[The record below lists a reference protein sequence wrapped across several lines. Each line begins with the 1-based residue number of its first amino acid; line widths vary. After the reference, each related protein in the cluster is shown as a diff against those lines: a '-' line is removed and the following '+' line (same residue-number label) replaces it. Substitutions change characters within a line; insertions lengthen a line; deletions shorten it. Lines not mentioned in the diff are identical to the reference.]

1 MNTNA
6 FDERKRFVETKK
18 NKVEDNLSVEERL
31 QRVLMINK
39 RIPQTEIFL
48 KCEDFLPL
56 SPCRA
61 SILSSRKQ
69 QYEI

>member
-1 MNTNA
+1 MLLMKEK
-6 FDERKRFVETKK
+6 DLLKQKK

-31 QRVLMINK
+31 QRVIMINK
-39 RIPQTEIFL
+39 RVPQTEIFL

>member
-1 MNTNA
+1 MLLMKEK
-6 FDERKRFVETKK
+6 DLLKQKKK

-39 RIPQTEIFL
+39 RVPQTEIFL